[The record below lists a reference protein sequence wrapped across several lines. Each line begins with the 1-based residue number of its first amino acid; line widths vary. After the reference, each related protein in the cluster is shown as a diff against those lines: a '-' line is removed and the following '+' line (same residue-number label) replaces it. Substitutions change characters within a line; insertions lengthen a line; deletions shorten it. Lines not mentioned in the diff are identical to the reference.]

1 MNFVR
6 RRISARPAGWL
17 FCLLIAAPPLLAQ
30 HPPTPAQRAA
40 IDRDN
45 AHHFGDDPADGGP
58 LAKNLSPALR
68 PNEIQAAM
76 RKVADWELARAQP
89 YFDSTWTSAVLYVGL
104 VNAAG
109 TLNDP
114 KYSNAVQAY
123 GETTGWAERS
133 HVPGADDQAVG
144 QSYLDLYSKK
154 KDPSMIAPTR
164 EALDRVI
171 AGPDEVDGKIPWW
184 WCDALFMAPPV
195 WVRMAA
201 ATGDHKYV
209 DYMNREFQKTSNLLW
224 DPSEHL
230 YFRDATYLKR
240 KEANGQPM
248 FWSRGNGWVMAG
260 IARTLDY
267 LPKTDPRR
275 SFYVQQLKEMAAK
288 VRSIQG
294 KDGLWRSGLLDPD
307 AYVLPENSGSALF
320 TFAMAWGVNHGIL
333 DRRVYRPVIAKAWKG
348 LLSHIYA
355 DGRLGCIQQ
364 TGAAPA
370 FYRPTASYDYGVGA
384 FLMAGSEIDR
394 MSQKKH

>member
-1 MNFVR
+1 
-6 RRISARPAGWL
+6 
-17 FCLLIAAPPLLAQ
+17 
-30 HPPTPAQRAA
+30 
-40 IDRDN
+40 
-45 AHHFGDDPADGGP
+45 
-58 LAKNLSPALR
+58 
-68 PNEIQAAM
+68 
-76 RKVADWELARAQP
+76 
-89 YFDSTWTSAVLYVGL
+89 
-104 VNAAG
+104 
-109 TLNDP
+109 
-114 KYSNAVQAY
+114 
-123 GETTGWAERS
+123 
-133 HVPGADDQAVG
+133 
-144 QSYLDLYSKK
+144 
-154 KDPSMIAPTR
+154 
-164 EALDRVI
+164 
-171 AGPDEVDGKIPWW
+171 
-184 WCDALFMAPPV
+184 
-195 WVRMAA
+195 
-201 ATGDHKYV
+201 
-209 DYMNREFQKTSNLLW
+209 
-224 DPSEHL
+224 
-230 YFRDATYLKR
+230 
-240 KEANGQPM
+240 
-248 FWSRGNGWVMAG
+248 MAG

-275 SFYVQQLKEMAAK
+275 SFYVQQLKKMAAK